1 MNITKNRCETKI
13 SFREFKPTK
22 SNLMSLQKRLNFAV
36 KGENFLELK
45 QEQLIFEIKE
55 LWNDYKKK
63 RKKFLNLLTEVM
75 IKLHQTYKEMGKN
88 NLKIISS
95 LSKIQ
100 FKPTVDIKYIKKIGN
115 VVPDIKYELIKDE
128 LLPAYS
134 FEYTSH
140 YLDDL
145 TSLLSSLF
153 KRMIE
158 LSEIEDIMLKH
169 SLSYKKITRRIHG
182 LENIIIPAL
191 NSEIKRIKNIL
202 EELQRENFVRLK
214 NTKDLIYKK
223 KVTNV

>member
-1 MNITKNRCETKI
+1 M

-22 SNLMSLQKRLNFAV
+22 TNLMSLQKRLNFAV
-36 KGENFLELK
+36 KGVSFLELK
-45 QEQLIFEIKE
+45 QEQLIFEIKN
-55 LWNDYKKK
+55 LWNNSYKKQ
-63 RKKFLNLLTEVM
+63 RKEFLNLLIEV
-75 IKLHQTYKEMGKN
+75 IINLNQTYKEMGKN
-88 NLKIISS
+88 NFKIISS

-100 FKPTVDIKYIKKIGN
+100 FKPSINIKYIKKIGN
-115 VVPDIKYELIKDE
+115 IVPDIEYELIKDE
-128 LLPAYS
+128 NLPAYS

-145 TSLLSSLF
+145 INMLISLF
-153 KRMIE
+153 NKMIK

-182 LENIIIPAL
+182 LENIIIPSL
-191 NSEIKRIKNIL
+191 NSDIKKIKDIL

-223 KVTNV
+223 KEVNV